1 MAEKVIWNTPRSL
14 FNMALTAK
22 KQKRYTPDEYLALEE
37 KAEFRSEYIDGYIF
51 EMSGGT
57 ENHIQISF
65 NVTKLFAD
73 KLRGK
78 CRAYQ
83 SEMKVWVEEAKTF
96 FYPDVTVICGE
107 RKFYNERNDVVENPI
122 LLVEVLSD
130 STAKYDKNE
139 KFLTYQNIESFQE
152 YVLISQDKTLV
163 QQFIRQ
169 PDGNWKIKATIGLNS
184 EVYFDSVE
192 VSVSLSEIYDLVDFE
207 AEK

>member
-1 MAEKVIWNTPRSL
+1 
-14 FNMALTAK
+14 MALKAT
-22 KQKRYTPDEYLALEE
+22 KQTYYTPEEYLVSED
-37 KAEFRSEYIDGYIF
+37 KSKFRNEYIDGCTF
-51 EMSGGT
+51 EMSGGS

-65 NVTKLFAD
+65 NVTKLFSD

-83 SEMKVWVEEAKTF
+83 SEMKVWVESAKTF
-96 FYPDVTVICGE
+96 FYPDVTLVCGE
-107 RKFYNERNDVVENPI
+107 RKFYNNRTDTIENPI

-130 STAKYDKNE
+130 STAKYDKND

-152 YVLISQDKTLV
+152 YVLISQDKTLI

-184 EVYFDSVE
+184 EVYFESVKIPA
-192 VSVSLSEIYDLVDFE
+192 SLQAVYDLVEFE
-207 AEK
+207 